1 MTRIYYYTISHFLF
15 LLLPCLLGHAQSDS
29 TSQKPYKNN
38 ILPSPSFTYSPRTD
52 LVIGVYCLYQFKF
65 DRNDHLARPSN
76 ISFYYGTSYKGH
88 NFLLTEHTFLTR
100 HENFFLKGIIEYK
113 NTPEPL
119 YGIGNQ
125 SSNEEYLN
133 VNYFSFEFKER
144 VLKQYEKSKFIGFR
158 VRYFHLFNVTYQDRD
173 GMNITPPDVEGNTG
187 GYYPGIGPVWMLD
200 KRNSILTPT
209 RNYYLDL
216 ALTGYLNSNG
226 GAFTALEFDG
236 RRYID
241 FRKDSKRVLALQV
254 VAKNTFGSVPYNE
267 LALLGGKQIMRGYLL
282 GRYRDKH
289 SIQAQAEFRLNVV
302 GRFGMTAFLGTG
314 TVYEEFSDLQY
325 LKAALGTGLR
335 FNINR
340 KDPAN
345 VRFDFAW
352 SLTDKNNG
360 IYITLGEAF

>member
-1 MTRIYYYTISHFLF
+1 MTRVYYYTISHLLLF
-15 LLLPCLLGHAQSDS
+15 LLPCLLGHAQSDS

-38 ILPSPSFTYSPRTD
+38 ILPSPAFTYSPRTD
-52 LVIGVYCLYQFKF
+52 FVLGVYCLYQFKF
-65 DRNDHLARPSN
+65 NKKDFLTRPSN
-76 ISFYYGTSYKGH
+76 FNFYYGTSFKGH
-88 NFLLTEHTFLTR
+88 VFLSTEHTLLTYQ
-100 HENFFLKGIIEYK
+100 EKYFLKGIIEYK

-125 SSNEEYLN
+125 SPNEEYLN
-133 VNYFSFEFKER
+133 VNYSSFEFKER
-144 VLKQYEKSKFIGFR
+144 VLKQYEKSKFIGLK
-158 VRYFHLFNVTYQDRD
+158 VRYIHIFDVTYQ
-173 GMNITPPDVEGNTG
+173 NQNNESIPPPDIAGNNG

-209 RNYYLDL
+209 KNYYLDL
-216 ALTGYLNSNG
+216 VLMGYLNSNG
-226 GAFTALEFDG
+226 GTFASLEFDG

-314 TVYEEFSDLQY
+314 TVYEEVSDLQY